1 MPTIKEMPEARLV
14 PSKAKE
20 VSAPVIPADE
30 AFGNSIMSMRDE
42 ADATG
47 SRLHNALVNCEA
59 TYNRELTRINAAYQA
74 ERTSTIFGDNLN
86 RSPYKDFLVSAKIG
100 MGSLIK
106 TGKLGINIEPQI
118 RWYLQKVYRGNFVEN
133 PVHFGIQ
140 LSLLKL

>member
-20 VSAPVIPADE
+20 VTAPVIPADE

-74 ERTSTIFGDNLN
+74 ERTSLEDQIARHNRILN
-86 RSPYKDFLVSAKIG
+86 GCDAALEALRGEPAPIAAHANVVSISSAA
-100 MGSLIK
+100 
-106 TGKLGINIEPQI
+106 E
-118 RWYLQKVYRGNFVEN
+118 
-133 PVHFGIQ
+133 
-140 LSLLKL
+140 